1 MSDREQLPFLD
12 TLALVSFILQLVNME
27 LNASQSSNDDIF
39 KELQKQDQEYL
50 ETIIKNQNKIMS
62 MLEKSK
68 SV

>member
-1 MSDREQLPFLD
+1 MSDRGQLPFLD

-27 LNASQSSNDDIF
+27 LNASQSSNDDIL

-62 MLEKSK
+62 MLEESK